1 MAEKKQFIQNL
12 RVLLTWVNVGIAI
25 LALVL
30 LLIVGG
36 VVSYGRLYENRMF
49 PGVRILSVPVG
60 GMTREEARIQVQS
73 AVDAALDKGLPFTY
87 KQKTVSLDVTGDA
100 TNPDAARDLLTY
112 DVSGAIDRGFAYG
125 RTGSFRQQIQEQ
137 LRLRLVSKDVPVES
151 DVFRQGIIDGLRQA
165 FAQDLKTPGDASLKV
180 VTSTSG
186 MPEIR
191 IIPEVHGVTL
201 LLDPAV
207 DALQAEAQKLRFEP
221 IAIRDQVTEPVVTE
235 AVLKALMP
243 KIEDWLKRPNLSF
256 VYDKKTVVVPTSTLA
271 EWISLSPSKDT
282 VDITLNS
289 NSFEASM
296 RVLFPGVEQEG
307 KSGGLVLK
315 DGKVESFTGGTEGVK
330 IDGIA
335 TLQTVLAEWPATS
348 TFPLL
353 TIKTPARLSGVD
365 PESIGIKELLG
376 VGKSNF
382 SGSPSNRRK
391 NIAHG
396 FALVDGSL
404 IQPGEEFSLIKTLGP
419 IDGEHQ
425 WLPELVI
432 KGNETK
438 PEFGGGLCQVGTT
451 VFRGTLQSGLPV
463 LERRNHSYRV
473 RYYEPVGTDA
483 TIYDPKPD
491 YRFKNDTGHPV
502 YLHAYV
508 KGDDAFVEFWGTKD
522 GRKADFPEKPRV
534 YNITAP
540 PPTKLVE
547 TTDLAPGKKKCTETA
562 HPGADAE
569 FTYTVTYATGEVK
582 TEVFKSHYRP
592 WQAVCLV
599 GVEKISTPVDSSAV
613 ISSPDAAN

>member
-1 MAEKKQFIQNL
+1 
-12 RVLLTWVNVGIAI
+12 
-25 LALVL
+25 
-30 LLIVGG
+30 
-36 VVSYGRLYENRMF
+36 
-49 PGVRILSVPVG
+49 
-60 GMTREEARIQVQS
+60 
-73 AVDAALDKGLPFTY
+73 
-87 KQKTVSLDVTGDA
+87 
-100 TNPDAARDLLTY
+100 
-112 DVSGAIDRGFAYG
+112 
-125 RTGSFRQQIQEQ
+125 
-137 LRLRLVSKDVPVES
+137 
-151 DVFRQGIIDGLRQA
+151 
-165 FAQDLKTPGDASLKV
+165 
-180 VTSTSG
+180 
-186 MPEIR
+186 
-191 IIPEVHGVTL
+191 
-201 LLDPAV
+201 
-207 DALQAEAQKLRFEP
+207 
-221 IAIRDQVTEPVVTE
+221 
-235 AVLKALMP
+235 
-243 KIEDWLKRPNLSF
+243 
-256 VYDKKTVVVPTSTLA
+256 
-271 EWISLSPSKDT
+271 
-282 VDITLNS
+282 
-289 NSFEASM
+289 M

-491 YRFKNDTGHPV
+491 CRFKNDTGHPV